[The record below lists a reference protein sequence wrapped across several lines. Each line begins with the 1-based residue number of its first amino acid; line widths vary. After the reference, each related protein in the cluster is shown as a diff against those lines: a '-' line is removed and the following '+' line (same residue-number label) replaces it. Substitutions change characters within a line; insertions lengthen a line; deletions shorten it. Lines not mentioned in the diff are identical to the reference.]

1 MIIEVIY
8 SLWHINISF
17 VEIYWLEKNY
27 LLLFI
32 FPVQSEH
39 EADLQAYSVETVDIL
54 PLEGPCRG
62 NLLATKGQRKPSE
75 SLHER
80 YKTWSLKGKGKQIRF
95 KQSSRLGFD
104 WRGFQ

>member
-1 MIIEVIY
+1 MARKYIMCR
-8 SLWHINISF
+8 NI
-17 VEIYWLEKNY
+17 LALKNY

-62 NLLATKGQRKPSE
+62 NLLATKGQRK
-75 SLHER
+75 
-80 YKTWSLKGKGKQIRF
+80 T
-95 KQSSRLGFD
+95 SRVIA
-104 WRGFQ
+104 